1 VDHNF
6 GEPGQLGIQLFPK
19 PICHQLDR
27 GVFQSGDIVEVR
39 VVELLHNRSHGSTN
53 ERMIVKPSGLR
64 IHFALDG
71 NFDSE
76 CVAVDAGTLVA
87 SRDFGQTLRG
97 FDNKIFGEADL
108 HKRVVIDARAT
119 LPSSISH
126 QGARICPCH
135 DLSGMAISPASN
147 NNKKNNG

>member
-1 VDHNF
+1 
-6 GEPGQLGIQLFPK
+6 
-19 PICHQLDR
+19 
-27 GVFQSGDIVEVR
+27 
-39 VVELLHNRSHGSTN
+39 
-53 ERMIVKPSGLR
+53 
-64 IHFALDG
+64 
-71 NFDSE
+71 
-76 CVAVDAGTLVA
+76 VDAGALVA
-87 SRDFGQTLRG
+87 GRDFGQTLRG

-126 QGARICPCH
+126 QGGRICPCH